1 MKLSNAQAARSTVTR
16 ELLRR
21 ARAGESQAMGRLFA
35 RYLPK
40 LRRWAHRRVPQWA
53 RSAADTAD
61 YVQET
66 VLHTMQNLDR
76 FRPEGEGALL
86 GYLRQALMNRVRD
99 QFRRA
104 ARRPACSE
112 LSDRMADVGASPLEL
127 TIDRDDERRYR
138 TALMQL
144 KRLDRIA
151 IVARIELGY
160 NYEQLALVLKKPTSE
175 AARLAVR
182 RALVKLSAAMRHA

>member
-1 MKLSNAQAARSTVTR
+1 MKLNNADPGRSTVSG

-21 ARAGESQAMGRLFA
+21 ARAGETQAMGRLFA

-53 RSAADTAD
+53 RNAADTAD

-66 VLHTMQNLDR
+66 VLHTMQNLNR
-76 FRPEGEGALL
+76 FQPEGDGALL

-104 ARRPACSE
+104 ARRPLGVE
-112 LSDRMADVGASPLEL
+112 LSDRLPHAGASPLDL

-138 TALMQL
+138 AALRQL
-144 KRLDRIA
+144 NRVDRIA

-160 NYEQLALVLKKPTSE
+160 SYEQLALTLNKPTAE

-182 RALVKLSAAMRHA
+182 RALVKLSTAMRHA